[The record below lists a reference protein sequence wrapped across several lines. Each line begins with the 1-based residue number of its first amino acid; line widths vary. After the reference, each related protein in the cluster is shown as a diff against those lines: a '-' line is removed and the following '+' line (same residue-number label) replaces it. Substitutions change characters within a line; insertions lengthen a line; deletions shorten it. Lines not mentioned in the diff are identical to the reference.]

1 MSQSIE
7 DTIHPQVKIFVTML
21 CEGFNV
27 PNSVTK
33 MQAFDEKLKHP
44 HTPALRETYNIF
56 TDGRAS
62 TNKMP
67 TIAEVMEVY
76 KNVVKRLTITSEQA
90 LLESQPKYIDHNK
103 SKEMFNTLAQLVNEA
118 DPVIPHLIDRNTIDW
133 QNGYKFTLTR
143 NEKGQDFVYYHNHPN
158 NDRS

>member
-7 DTIHPQVKIFVTML
+7 ENIHPQVKIFVTML

-44 HTPALRETYNIF
+44 NNPALRETYNIF

-76 KNVVKRLTITSEQA
+76 KGVVKRMTMTSEQT
-90 LLESQPKYIDHNK
+90 LLESQPKHIDHNK
-103 SKEMFNTLAQLVNEA
+103 SKQMFNTLAQLVNEA
-118 DPVIPHLIDRNTIDW
+118 DPVIPHLIDRNTVDW
-133 QNGYKFTLTR
+133 QNGYKFTLSR
-143 NEKGQDFVYYHNHPN
+143 NDKGQDFVHYHNHPIN
-158 NDRS
+158 NKF

>member
-7 DTIHPQVKIFVTML
+7 DNIHPQVKIFVTML

-33 MQAFDEKLKHP
+33 MQAFAEKLNHP
-44 HTPALRETYNIF
+44 HTPALRETYNKF
-56 TDGRAS
+56 TDGNAS

-76 KNVVKRLTITSEQA
+76 KGIVKRLTMTSEQT
-90 LLESQPKYIDHNK
+90 LLESQPKHIDHNK

-118 DPVIPHLIDRNTIDW
+118 DPVIPHLIDRNTVDW
-133 QNGYKFTLTR
+133 QNGYKFTISR
-143 NEKGQDFVYYHNHPN
+143 NDKGQDFVHYHNHSI
-158 NDRS
+158 NDRF

>member
-33 MQAFDEKLKHP
+33 MQAFNDKLTHP
-44 HTPALRETYNIF
+44 HLPALKETYNIF

-76 KNVVKRLTITSEQA
+76 KGVVKRMTMTSEQT
-90 LLESQPKYIDHNK
+90 LLESQPKEIDYAK
-103 SKEMFNTLAQLVNEA
+103 SKELFHKLRQMIAGK
-118 DPVIPHLIDRNTIDW
+118 IPKVKGSIDRTTVDW
-133 QNGYKFTLTR
+133 QNGYKFTLSR
-143 NEKGQDFVYYHNHPN
+143 NEKGQDSVYYHNHPI
-158 NDRS
+158 NDRF

>member
-27 PNSVTK
+27 PNSVTR

-76 KNVVKRLTITSEQA
+76 KGVVKRLTITSEQA
-90 LLESQPKYIDHNK
+90 LLESQPKHIDYAK
-103 SKEMFNTLAQLVNEA
+103 SKEFFSKLKKMVAGE
-118 DPVIPHLIDRNTIDW
+118 IPKYSHSIDRNTVDW
-133 QNGYKFTLTR
+133 QNGYKFTLSR